1 MQSASDRVVRI
12 LIVSIGI
19 GSVLFT
25 VLGLPS
31 IIQQHAILNPA
42 FSIAMV
48 VAFCGIP
55 PVAALIAFR
64 APVRVLRIIAI
75 GHVVASLLILAFW
88 VPSMTDGSALANG
101 DLPWLINT
109 ITVATTMAAIAFPV
123 TWAWAYLVAVTLT
136 SAAVRYITF
145 GAANPSQALQD
156 SIMLFILSAFL
167 LTLVQL
173 ALLAGREQD
182 AAAEFERG
190 AAAAGGQKAALE
202 RRRSRYNEATRDE
215 VVAALELAARN
226 TVESREAARESAVLT
241 LRKLQAGRSLAPV
254 AMTIPIA
261 ELDTQLRTAAVAAGV
276 SYAFSQSADDGPLD
290 VPIEV
295 SDALVEATTEAMENS
310 IRHGNH
316 RGSRSTTR
324 SVRATRLPHGV
335 EVIVKDDGPG
345 FNVRR
350 VGVDR
355 LGVRLNILERVNS
368 QPGAIARVDSV
379 RGRGTTVSLEWNEDA
394 K

>member
-12 LIVSIGI
+12 LVVSIGI

-25 VLGLPS
+25 VLGLPA
-31 IIQQHAILNPA
+31 IIQQHAFLNPV
-42 FSIAMV
+42 FSIVMV

-55 PVAALIAFR
+55 PVMALIAFQ
-64 APVRVLRIIAI
+64 APVRVLRLLAI
-75 GHVVASLLILAFW
+75 GHVAVSLLLLAFW
-88 VPSMTDGSALANG
+88 VPAMSDRTALVDG

-109 ITVATTMAAIAFPV
+109 ITVATSIAAIALPPIG
-123 TWAWAYLVAVTLT
+123 AWVYLVVVTLT
-136 SAAVRYITF
+136 SGVVRFITF
-145 GAANPSQALQD
+145 GSPDPSQAIQD
-156 SIMLFILSAFL
+156 SIMLFVLSSFL
-167 LTLVQL
+167 LALVLL

-182 AAAEFERG
+182 AAAALER
-190 AAAAGGQKAALE
+190 AAAAASGQQAALE
-202 RRRSRYNEATRDE
+202 RRRSRYNAATRDE
-215 VVAALELAARN
+215 VVAALELASRN
-226 TVESREAARESAVLT
+226 TVESREAAREGAVLT
-241 LRKLQAGRSLAPV
+241 LRKLQAGESLAPT

-261 ELDTQLRTAAVAAGV
+261 ELDTQLRTAAVAAGI

-310 IRHGNH
+310 IRHGGN
-316 RGSRSTTR
+316 RGSRGTTR
-324 SVRATRLPHGV
+324 SVRAARLPHGV

-368 QPGAIARVDSV
+368 QPGAEAVVDSIS
-379 RGRGTTVSLEWNEDA
+379 GRGTTVTLTWNESA
-394 K
+394 Q